1 VNVSFDGTNKLIIV
15 DDSITELDIQVDI
28 YSAWKSWMKSG
39 SNSKFI
45 PALRTI
51 GGDPTVG
58 TSSVAPYF
66 FLINGCKIRPYEGN
80 HTLTLTGNL
89 FVDEPGTYGSN
100 ITVSTVGYFQVLV
113 NMSTTSDATV
123 IRDTI
128 IEQDKQE
135 IATLVRSKILP
146 MLMLK

>member
-1 VNVSFDGTNKLIIV
+1 MKVSFDGTNKLIIV
-15 DDSITELDIQVDI
+15 DNSITELDNRIDV
-28 YSAWKSWMKSG
+28 YSAWKSWMTSG
-39 SNSKFI
+39 SNSKFSS
-45 PALRTI
+45 ALRTI
-51 GGDPTVG
+51 GGDPTTG

-66 FLINGCKIRPYEGN
+66 FLINGWKVRPYEGN

-100 ITVSTVGYFQVLV
+100 ITVSTVGYYQVLT

-128 IEQDKQE
+128 IEQDKQQ